1 MNSMCPCFAALT
13 GGGDEVLQG
22 LEAVGHLVEVGLL
35 QHDAGHAAQRLDVVL
50 QHVQRLRVHLRLEVH
65 SRALAWGPNLVSSKA
80 LRGKRAEGAW
90 ERQEE
95 RERERGERGG
105 ETERGRE
112 RDRQTERETE

>member
-1 MNSMCPCFAALT
+1 MSSTCPCFAALT

-65 SRALAWGPNLVSSKA
+65 RRTLAWGPKLVSSKA

-95 RERERGERGG
+95 RERGGEREGETEG
-105 ETERGRE
+105 ETERE
-112 RDRQTERETE
+112 LSLIHI